1 MRGCV
6 GRGFVLAVAMAAA
19 SVDAAP
25 PSAPPQPLQGP
36 GSALAVHGEVRV
48 QEGES
53 GARGWT
59 AFTPAA
65 PVPARAPVIVFCH
78 GWGAL
83 DPAHYRAWIDHLVRR
98 GNIVVWPNYQD
109 GLLTPGERF
118 LPNAVAGVR
127 AALVAL
133 ERAGGVRPD
142 LDRVAAV
149 GHSAGGV
156 LAAQLA
162 AVAAREG
169 LPRMRAVMAA
179 EPGDGSR
186 EGRRRA
192 SIPAVDLAA
201 MPASTVFL
209 VVVGADD
216 HWAGEQV
223 GLGLYDGATRVP
235 RASKNVLELQSDA
248 HGAPALIA
256 NHAAAGAA
264 AADAAP
270 RLRNLQLGQRADFRH
285 AGDVDALDGFG
296 LWKPFDALLD
306 TAFEQRNRD
315 VALGGTDAQ
324 LWMGRW
330 SDGVRVAP
338 LRVLR

>member
-1 MRGCV
+1 MAGC
-6 GRGFVLAVAMAAA
+6 GRWTWALAAWMAAA
-19 SVDAAP
+19 GAQAAP
-25 PSAPPQPLQGP
+25 PTAPAQPLQGP
-36 GSALAVHGEVRV
+36 GSALAVHAEVRV
-48 QEGES
+48 REGGRGE
-53 GARGWT
+53 RGWT

-65 PVPARAPVIVFCH
+65 PVPTQAPVIVFLH

-83 DPAHYRAWIDHLVRR
+83 EPVHYRAWIDHLVQR
-98 GNIVVWPNYQD
+98 GNIVIWPRYQD
-109 GLLTPGERF
+109 GLLTPGDRF

-127 AALVAL
+127 AALAAL
-133 ERAGGVRPD
+133 DRDGRVRPD
-142 LDRVAAV
+142 PGRVAVV

-162 AVAAREG
+162 AVAARER
-169 LPRMRAVMAA
+169 LPRLRAVMSV

-186 EGRRRA
+186 EGRHRA
-192 SIPAVDLAA
+192 SIPPVDLAA
-201 MPASTVFL
+201 MPPSTLFL

-223 GLGLYDGATRVP
+223 GLGLYDGATGVP
-235 RASKNVLELQSDA
+235 RANKNVLELQSDA
-248 HGAPALIA
+248 HGAPDLIA

-264 AADAAP
+264 PADGAP
-270 RLRNLQLGQRADFRH
+270 HLRNLRFGRRADFRH

-296 LWKPFDALLD
+296 LWKPLDALVD
-306 TAFEQRNRD
+306 AAFEQRNRE
-315 VALGGTDAQ
+315 VALGGGPAQ

-330 SDGVRVAP
+330 SDGVPVAP